1 MEWWDRLRRFARFQ
15 YLRLMRQSAS
25 AHSLALGLAVGMF
38 VGFLPIIPFQTVV
51 SLSLAFVLRGNPVG
65 AAIGTFVSNPLNV
78 IPFYAMLYWVGGLF
92 WHTSVPFD
100 PANLD
105 MTRMLEL
112 GMDFFLVMCLGGVVM
127 GIPASCITYV
137 LAFRG
142 VNAYRH
148 RRMIKLMR
156 AWQARQPVAT
166 PDAAQAAPPCALPG
180 DVNAGDCPTPRG
192 PADNGDRS

>member
-1 MEWWDRLRRFARFQ
+1 MTWWTRLRRWTRFQ
-15 YLRLMRQSAS
+15 YLRLVRQPAS
-25 AHSLALGLAVGMF
+25 AHSLAVGLAAGVF
-38 VGFLPIIPFQTVV
+38 AGFLPIIPFQMAVAV
-51 SLSLAFVLRGNPVG
+51 ALALPVRGSKV
-65 AAIGTFVSNPLNV
+65 AAALGTWVSNPVNV
-78 IPFYAMLYWVGGLF
+78 IPLYALMYWVGGVF
-92 WHTSVPFD
+92 VATDAAFD
-100 PANLD
+100 PAHLAMRD
-105 MTRMLEL
+105 MLTT

-166 PDAAQAAPPCALPG
+166 LDAAQAAPPCALTG
-180 DVNAGDCPTPRG
+180 DVGAEDCPTPRS